1 MPDITNIPPQR
12 VPFID
17 ERTGLISREW
27 YRFLLNL
34 FQITGSGT
42 SDTNTVD
49 LQLAPQAQ
57 VDFGDLNDAY
67 SQAELSYQAN
77 ETGALQAK
85 IDALDVSTASCLS
98 SDMCQMQS
106 DIDSLKVAPKPL
118 EVHPTPYGSFFDT
131 TSQTGSITAPT
142 AITFNTT
149 DLSFCIYINTI
160 TSRIYV
166 NEAGVYN
173 FQFSVQCQNTDS
185 ATSDVNIWLRING
198 IDVLGS
204 NGRISVPAKHGT
216 TNGHT
221 IAGWNFFLSLAA
233 NDYVELVWVPSA
245 TTTTIEYYAATSG
258 PPAIPATYS
267 VVLSASKVNL
277 TTG

>member
-1 MPDITNIPPQR
+1 MPNITNIPPQR

-42 SDTNTVD
+42 SDTSIVD
-49 LQLAPQAQ
+49 FQLVPQAQ
-57 VDFGDLNDAY
+57 VDFGDLNDSY
-67 SQAELSYQAN
+67 TQAALSYVSNPGDLSNLYDQAVLSYQAACV
-77 ETGALQAK
+77 E
-85 IDALDVSTASCLS
+85 
-98 SDMCQMQS
+98 QMQS
-106 DIDSLKVAPKPL
+106 DIDSLKVQPKPL

-131 TSQTGSITAPT
+131 TSQTGSVTTPT
-142 AITFNTT
+142 LITFNTV
-149 DLSFCIYINTI
+149 DLQSGVYRGTP

-173 FQFSVQCQNTDS
+173 FQFSIQGVNSDS
-185 ATSDVNIWLRING
+185 NTSDINLWLRING
-198 IDVLGS
+198 VDVLGS
-204 NGRISVPAKHGT
+204 NGLVSIPSKHGSV
-216 TNGHT
+216 NGHT
-221 IAGWNFFLSLAA
+221 ISGWNFFLSLAA
-233 NDYVELVWVPSA
+233 NDYVELVWLPSA
-245 TTTTIEYYAATSG
+245 ITTTIEYYAAVVG

-267 VVLSASKVNL
+267 VVLTATKVNL

>member
-1 MPDITNIPPQR
+1 MPNITNIPPQR

-42 SDTNTVD
+42 SDASTVD
-49 LQLAPQAQ
+49 LQLVPQAQ
-57 VDFGDLNDAY
+57 VDFGDLNDSY
-67 SQAELSYQAN
+67 TQAALSYVSNPGDLSNLYDQAVLSYQAACV
-77 ETGALQAK
+77 E
-85 IDALDVSTASCLS
+85 
-98 SDMCQMQS
+98 QMQS
-106 DIDSLKVAPKPL
+106 DIDSLKVQPKPL

-131 TSQTGSITAPT
+131 TSQTGSVTTPT
-142 AITFNTT
+142 LITFNTV
-149 DLSFCIYINTI
+149 DLQSGVYRGTP

-173 FQFSVQCQNTDS
+173 FQFSIQGVNSDS
-185 ATSDVNIWLRING
+185 NTSDINLWLRING
-198 IDVLGS
+198 VDVLGS
-204 NGRISVPAKHGT
+204 NGLVSIPSKHGPV
-216 TNGHT
+216 NGHT
-221 IAGWNFFLSLAA
+221 ISGWNFFLSLAA
-233 NDYVELVWVPSA
+233 NDYVELVWLPSA
-245 TTTTIEYYAATSG
+245 ITTTIEYYAAVVG

-267 VVLSASKVNL
+267 VVLTATKVNL

>member
-1 MPDITNIPPQR
+1 MPNITNIPPQR

-34 FQITGSGT
+34 FQITGNGT
-42 SDTNTVD
+42 SDTSTVD
-49 LQLAPQAQ
+49 LQLVPQAQ
-57 VDFGDLNDAY
+57 VDFGDLNDSY
-67 SQAELSYQAN
+67 TQAALSYVSNAGDLSNSYDQAMLSYQVACV
-77 ETGALQAK
+77 E
-85 IDALDVSTASCLS
+85 
-98 SDMCQMQS
+98 QMQS
-106 DIDSLKVAPKPL
+106 DIDSLKVQPKPL

-142 AITFNTT
+142 LITFNTV
-149 DLSFCIYINTI
+149 DLQSGVYRGTP
-160 TSRIYV
+160 TSRVYV

-173 FQFSVQCQNTDS
+173 FQFSIQGVNSDS
-185 ATSDVNIWLRING
+185 STSDINIWLRING
-198 IDVLGS
+198 VDVLGS
-204 NGRISVPAKHGT
+204 NGRVSIPAKHGT
-216 TNGHT
+216 VNGHT
-221 IAGWNFFLSLAA
+221 ISGWNFFLSLAA

-245 TTTTIEYYAATSG
+245 VTTTIESYTAVVG

-267 VVLSASKVNL
+267 VVLTATKVNL